1 LFLLG
6 QIVGVKANRFC
17 LDTSGHPATTMA
29 KRLASS
35 QSQLLYSFEASVA
48 DSASE
53 FELDVDAS
61 SSAGSEP
68 VTATR
73 RQQRSRVEALRYRS
87 TLPEASEKA
96 LVSILLDPVLQR
108 QKPEIVYKGQESLFG
123 EPKSSLRKAVENRR
137 RYICSRQFGSQKF
150 AALVS
155 SLGLTAAES
164 NAALQPD
171 PAIIESDDTLPYAG
185 KMQSPPRFIRSPG
198 GSRSGTSNGC
208 KFHSP

>member
-17 LDTSGHPATTMA
+17 LDTCGHPATTMA

-35 QSQLLYSFEASVA
+35 QSQLLYSSEASVA
-48 DSASE
+48 DSVSE

-73 RQQRSRVEALRYRS
+73 RQQRSRVAALRYRS

-108 QKPEIVYKGQESLFG
+108 QKPEIVYKGQERLFG
-123 EPKSSLRKAVENRR
+123 EPKSIDA
-137 RYICSRQFGSQKF
+137 
-150 AALVS
+150 
-155 SLGLTAAES
+155 
-164 NAALQPD
+164 
-171 PAIIESDDTLPYAG
+171 
-185 KMQSPPRFIRSPG
+185 
-198 GSRSGTSNGC
+198 GTSARANSARRSLPPLYPLLARQLL
-208 KFHSP
+208 KATLLSNLILQSSRVTTPFHTQE